1 MDCLTDHYIVI
12 ERTNVL
18 RMTDL
23 STAVL
28 CCFAT
33 YYIYGI
39 EYPAECHSML
49 LFFERTIFGIT
60 STKRLQTTG
69 AILVDSLS
77 KL

>member
-49 LFFERTIFGIT
+49 LFLERTIFGIM
-60 STKRLQTTG
+60 STKQLPTTVT
-69 AILVDSLS
+69 ILLDSLS

>member
-49 LFFERTIFGIT
+49 LFFKRTIFGIT